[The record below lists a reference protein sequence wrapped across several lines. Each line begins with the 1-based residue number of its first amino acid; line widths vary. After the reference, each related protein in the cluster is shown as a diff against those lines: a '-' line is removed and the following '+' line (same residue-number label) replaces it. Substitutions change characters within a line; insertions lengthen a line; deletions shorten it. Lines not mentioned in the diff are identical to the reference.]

1 MYCGFHREN
10 PMARTILTP
19 EQIENEYKAIKQL
32 APFENI
38 LLVTGENPAKAG
50 TPYLA
55 KAIDI
60 AKKYFSNV
68 KIEVMPLSTEDY
80 KTLADHGMN
89 GVICFQETYN
99 HEHYKLYHPRGMKSK
114 FEWRCDGFDRMGMAG
129 VHSIGMGVLIGL
141 EKEWRTDVVMMAHHL
156 RYLQKHYWKTKYSV
170 NFPRMRPAQNEGFQ
184 PNCFMTDKQ
193 LAQATFAM
201 RIFDHDVDISY
212 SQTKLSLKLQ
222 AYQYLKTRILNC
234 EYRPNEF
241 LNEQKLCAEMGN
253 ISRTPMRDALGRLE
267 QEGLITILPKKGLM
281 VSGITEEDVHSM
293 FEMRLLVEPYALRTY
308 GSSIPREQLEA
319 FAELMHHP
327 DRITDFCE
335 SDDAFHELLMSTLP
349 NKYLRSAYDRITGL
363 NTRFRIM
370 TGKVSM
376 INQEQTCEEH
386 LEILDAALAD
396 NWDLAADSLQHH
408 LELARDKAEGVIK
421 VIRLW

>member
-1 MYCGFHREN
+1 MFSDELKNISWEETTERIARMTDNDVRRALAKDHCDVNDFMALISPAAEPYLEVMARLSRKYTEERFGKTMSMFIPLYITNSCSNSCVYCGFHREN

-184 PNCFMTDKQ
+184 PNCFMTE
-193 LAQATFAM
+193 
-201 RIFDHDVDISY
+201 I
-212 SQTKLSLKLQ
+212 
-222 AYQYLKTRILNC
+222 
-234 EYRPNEF
+234 
-241 LNEQKLCAEMGN
+241 
-253 ISRTPMRDALGRLE
+253 GRAH
-267 QEGLITILPKKGLM
+267 
-281 VSGITEEDVHSM
+281 V
-293 FEMRLLVEPYALRTY
+293 
-308 GSSIPREQLEA
+308 
-319 FAELMHHP
+319 
-327 DRITDFCE
+327 
-335 SDDAFHELLMSTLP
+335 
-349 NKYLRSAYDRITGL
+349 
-363 NTRFRIM
+363 
-370 TGKVSM
+370 
-376 INQEQTCEEH
+376 
-386 LEILDAALAD
+386 
-396 NWDLAADSLQHH
+396 
-408 LELARDKAEGVIK
+408 
-421 VIRLW
+421 